1 MKKKLPELIR
11 QLNTLE
17 LIRRIQSPFG
27 RFGAH
32 SARESLFGKRE
43 GTSNETE
50 KKTTN
55 IPPTFEKK
63 IELIRH
69 NVSPFGCWIS
79 SVETKSLYWIRS
91 SLFGEWSLFGGKN
104 RFHKGRRWAYSAKKW
119 ACAECAHPMLLNK
132 LFSEVLGTSSLDLL
146 ANFLATLYFVFYL

>member
-1 MKKKLPELIR
+1 MKKKLPELIW

-17 LIRRIQSPFG
+17 LIRRIRSPFG
-27 RFGAH
+27 GFGAH

-55 IPPTFEKK
+55 IPRTFEKK

-69 NVSPFGCWIS
+69 NVSPFGC
-79 SVETKSLYWIRS
+79 
-91 SLFGEWSLFGGKN
+91 
-104 RFHKGRRWAYSAKKW
+104 
-119 ACAECAHPMLLNK
+119 
-132 LFSEVLGTSSLDLL
+132 
-146 ANFLATLYFVFYL
+146 